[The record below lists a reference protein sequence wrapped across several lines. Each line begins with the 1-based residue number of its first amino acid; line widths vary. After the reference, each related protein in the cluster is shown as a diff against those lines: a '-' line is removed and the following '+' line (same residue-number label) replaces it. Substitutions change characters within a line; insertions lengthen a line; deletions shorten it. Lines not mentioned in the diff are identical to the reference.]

1 MKTFSIKNMVCN
13 RCLMAVEQVAE
24 KLRLPVEK
32 VTMGELVLKSE
43 PSNSEIVSLS
53 NNLKQ
58 LGFEILD
65 NQKQQTIG
73 KIKNII
79 IEYIHYSPPDKT
91 HNLSDILAEK
101 LNKDYSHLSGLFS
114 EVEGTTIEKYA
125 IAQKI
130 EKAKE
135 LITYDELSL
144 SQIAVKLGYSSVAH
158 LSSQFKKVTGLT
170 PSHFKRVGLN
180 KRKPLDH
187 V

>member
-1 MKTFSIKNMVCN
+1 
-13 RCLMAVEQVAE
+13 MAVQQAAEQL
-24 KLRLPVEK
+24 KLPVEK

-65 NQKQQTIG
+65 NQKQKTIG

-79 IEYIHYSPPDKT
+79 IEHIHYSPLDKT

-101 LNKDYSHLSGLFS
+101 LNKDYSLLSSLFS

-144 SQIAVKLGYSSVAH
+144 SQIAVKLGYSSVSH

-180 KRKPLDH
+180 KRKPLDQ